1 MAVFLFASPLRVK
14 RRCCCRMVLSSVALA
29 AVEPALCGS
38 RRNGDR
44 FWRLCRA
51 PLADIPPGDFWQP
64 VFPSQRGRPGRV
76 VILLGLSRELPCRG
90 GPSRFSEDLRAIA
103 GLFSETDQAK
113 IGPTVPGKAG
123 NYFGGRPEGLV
134 SRTGDAWTARSL
146 GHGSYAVDYKY
157 YELLQEYRYRFG
169 YAEGDDAEDIED
181 PGIPTHSHLT
191 MAWVE
196 GGVLASL
203 FWFYML
209 MLIVRC
215 IVRLTETPHPL
226 GPFYS
231 VTSLISLT
239 WDILFSPFGLTR
251 RMWEAFLLLIMI
263 NLLRS
268 KPAQCGRT
276 DMRVEQKRLGFRPA
290 SMWRPARS
298 FGQTLRS

>member
-1 MAVFLFASPLRVK
+1 
-14 RRCCCRMVLSSVALA
+14 
-29 AVEPALCGS
+29 
-38 RRNGDR
+38 
-44 FWRLCRA
+44 
-51 PLADIPPGDFWQP
+51 
-64 VFPSQRGRPGRV
+64 
-76 VILLGLSRELPCRG
+76 
-90 GPSRFSEDLRAIA
+90 
-103 GLFSETDQAK
+103 
-113 IGPTVPGKAG
+113 
-123 NYFGGRPEGLV
+123 
-134 SRTGDAWTARSL
+134 
-146 GHGSYAVDYKY
+146 
-157 YELLQEYRYRFG
+157 
-169 YAEGDDAEDIED
+169 
-181 PGIPTHSHLT
+181 

-231 VTSLISLT
+231 RYLFISLT